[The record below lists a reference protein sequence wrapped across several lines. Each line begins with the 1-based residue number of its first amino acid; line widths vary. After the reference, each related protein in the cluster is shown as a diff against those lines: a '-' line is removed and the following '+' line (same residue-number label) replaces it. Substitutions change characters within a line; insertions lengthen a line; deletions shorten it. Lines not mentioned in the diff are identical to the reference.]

1 MDRRSIWAN
10 SDGGVAVISAFG
22 AALACLAAAIA
33 VDLGALALHARKVQG
48 AADLAALAAAQRLD
62 GADVAARTTVAL
74 NLTNVRVIGTE
85 TGRYLPDPARK
96 PADRFEAGASEID
109 AARVTVTA
117 KAPVYFSRWLLGRDE
132 VLVTRQATAA
142 APQTP
147 KAMISLGS
155 RLARLDGGV
164 ANQVL
169 SGLLGSQVSLS
180 VMDYRAL
187 ADLDVNLLQFS
198 DALATKAGVTV
209 GDYDRLLATQVD
221 AGDALGVVKALA
233 GGRDGG
239 SLGRL
244 TAAAAG
250 LDLKVDRLIGAEVDA
265 RQGLREGLDAQVSA
279 LDLVMAIAE
288 IAGGDRQIDLKLGA
302 QAGVADLKAT
312 LAIGERPNT
321 SPWIAVTARGDP
333 VLRTAQARLYLRAR
347 TAQSL
352 SGLAQINLPI
362 LIELAPAEARLERL
376 SCTPARS
383 VRVLARPGLARAM
396 VGAVDETRL
405 DDFQTPVAP
414 VKATLAAVL
423 GVVTV
428 KGKADIEVADIA
440 PQSIVFSAD
449 DIAQR
454 RIKTVKSRNLATGL
468 VTSLLQR
475 LELDVIGLPLGGLAS
490 AVGNL
495 LAPLGPVLDG
505 AISPILDILGLKLG
519 EADVSVVG
527 LSCPETG
534 RAPPRLVG

>member
-10 SDGGVAVISAFG
+10 AHGGVAVISAFG

-62 GADVAARTTVAL
+62 GADAAARTTVAL

-85 TGRYLPDPARK
+85 TGRYVPDPARK
-96 PADRFEAGASEID
+96 PADRFEAGASEVD

-239 SLGRL
+239 ALGRL

-302 QAGVADLKAT
+302 EAGLADLKAT

-333 VLRTAQARLYLRAR
+333 TLHTAQARLYLRTR

-383 VRVLARPGLARAM
+383 VRVAARPGLARAM
-396 VGAVDETRL
+396 VGAIDETRL

-428 KGKADIEVADIA
+428 QGKADIEVADVA

-519 EADVSVVG
+519 EADVSVLG

>member
-10 SDGGVAVISAFG
+10 AHGGVAVISACG

-62 GADVAARTTVAL
+62 GADMAARTTVAL

-169 SGLLGSQVSLS
+169 SGLLGSEVSLS

-209 GDYDRLLATQVD
+209 GDYDRLLATEVD
-221 AGDALGVVKALA
+221 AGDALGVVRALA

-239 SLGRL
+239 ALARL
-244 TAAAAG
+244 TGAAAG
-250 LDLKVDRLIGAEVDA
+250 LDLKVDRLIGAEADA

-288 IAGGDRQIDLKLGA
+288 IAGGDRQIDLKLEA
-302 QAGVADLKAT
+302 QAGIADLKAT

-333 VLRTAQARLYLRAR
+333 VLRTAQARLYLRTR
-347 TAQSL
+347 TAQSV

-383 VRVLARPGLARAM
+383 VRVAAKPGLARAL

-428 KGKADIEVADIA
+428 KGKADIEVADVA

-505 AISPILDILGLKLG
+505 AISPILDVLGLKLG
-519 EADVSVVG
+519 EADVSVLG

>member
-1 MDRRSIWAN
+1 MARDPLWADR
-10 SDGGVAVISAFG
+10 DGGVAVISAVG
-22 AALACLAAAIA
+22 AALACIAAAVA
-33 VDLGALALHARKVQG
+33 VDLGALALHTRKVQG
-48 AADLAALAAAQRLD
+48 AADLAALAAARRLD
-62 GADVAARTTVAL
+62 GADAAARTTVAL

-85 TGRYLPDPARK
+85 TGRYVPDPARE
-96 PADRFEAGASEID
+96 PADRFEAGAPEVD

-180 VMDYRAL
+180 VMDYRNL

-198 DALATKAGVTV
+198 DALSTKAGVTV
-209 GDYDRLLATQVD
+209 GDYDRLLATEVD
-221 AGDALGVVKALA
+221 AGDALGVLKALA

-239 SLGRL
+239 ALGRL

-250 LDLKVDRLIGAEVDA
+250 LDLKIDRLIGAEVDA
-265 RQGLREGLDAQVSA
+265 RQGLRDGLDAQVSA

-302 QAGVADLKAT
+302 QAGVADLKVT
-312 LAIGERPNT
+312 LAIGERPNS
-321 SPWIAVTARGDP
+321 SPWIAVTARGEP
-333 VLRTAQARLYLRAR
+333 VLHTAQARLYLRAR

-362 LIELAPAEARLERL
+362 LIEMAPAEARLERL
-376 SCTPARS
+376 SCAPERA
-383 VRVLARPGLARAM
+383 VRVAARPGLAHAM
-396 VGAVDETRL
+396 VGAVDESRL
-405 DDFQTPVAP
+405 DDFKAP
-414 VKATLAAVL
+414 IAPAKATLAAVL

-428 KGKADIEVADIA
+428 KGKADVEVADVA
-440 PQSIVFSAD
+440 PQSLVFNAD
-449 DIAQR
+449 DIAAR

-468 VTSLLQR
+468 VSSLLQR
-475 LELDVIGLPLGGLAS
+475 LELDVIGLPLGGIAS
-490 AVGNL
+490 SVGHL
-495 LAPLGPVLDG
+495 LAPLGPVLDS
-505 AISPILDILGLKLG
+505 AISPILDVLGIKLG
-519 EADVSVVG
+519 EADVSVLG
-527 LSCPETG
+527 LSCPDTG

>member
-10 SDGGVAVISAFG
+10 AHGGVAVISAFG

-62 GADVAARTTVAL
+62 GADAAARTTVAL

-85 TGRYLPDPARK
+85 TGRYVPDPARN

-209 GDYDRLLATQVD
+209 GDYDRLLATEVD

-239 SLGRL
+239 ALGRL

-333 VLRTAQARLYLRAR
+333 VLRTAQARLYLRTR

-405 DDFQTPVAP
+405 DDFQTPVVP

-428 KGKADIEVADIA
+428 KGKADIEVADVA

-519 EADVSVVG
+519 EADVSVLG

>member
-10 SDGGVAVISAFG
+10 AHGGVAVISACG

-62 GADVAARTTVAL
+62 GADMAARTTVAL

-169 SGLLGSQVSLS
+169 SGLLGSEVSLS

-209 GDYDRLLATQVD
+209 GNYDRLLATEVD
-221 AGDALGVVKALA
+221 AGDALGVVRALA

-239 SLGRL
+239 ALARL
-244 TAAAAG
+244 TGAAAG
-250 LDLKVDRLIGAEVDA
+250 LDLKVDRLIGAEADA

-302 QAGVADLKAT
+302 QAGIADLKAT

-333 VLRTAQARLYLRAR
+333 VLRTAQARLYLRTR
-347 TAQSL
+347 TAQSV

-383 VRVLARPGLARAM
+383 VRVAAKPGLARAL

-428 KGKADIEVADIA
+428 KGKADIEVADVA
-440 PQSIVFSAD
+440 PQSIVFIAD

-505 AISPILDILGLKLG
+505 AISPILDVLGLKLG
-519 EADVSVVG
+519 EADVSVLG